1 MKYKPEFSFTLSEQD
16 LSAELAAAPCV
27 GKVRLG
33 QQSAFFSRFAGGSY
47 MPYHEMVNAYL
58 RQEEVN
64 AKLCCGRA
72 NFDQFFLMILGSDG
86 VLRKHQVPDM
96 EKGKLA
102 LEHIAEKNPDCVIGY
117 RKPAT
122 AG

>member
-1 MKYKPEFSFTLSEQD
+1 MKYKPEFPVTLSEPE
-16 LSAELAAAPCV
+16 LEAELRQARNA
-27 GKVRLG
+27 GKVKLG
-33 QQSAFFSRFAGGSY
+33 DQVLFFSRLAGGSY
-47 MPYHEMVNAYL
+47 MPYAEVVHAYL

-72 NFDQFFLMILGSDG
+72 NFDQFYLMLLGSDG
-86 VLRKHQVPDM
+86 VLRKHQVSDLAS
-96 EKGKLA
+96 GKLA
-102 LEHIAEKNPDCVIGY
+102 LEHIAQRNPNCLIGY

>member
-1 MKYKPEFSFTLSEQD
+1 MKYKPEFPVTLTEQELERD
-16 LSAELAAAPCV
+16 LSQATKV

-33 QQSAFFSRFAGGSY
+33 ERFLFFSRFAGGSY
-47 MPYHEMVNAYL
+47 MPYSEVVHAYL

-72 NFDQFFLMILGSDG
+72 NFDQFYLMLMGSDG
-86 VLRKHQVPDM
+86 ALRKHQVTDK

-102 LEHIAEKNPDCVIGY
+102 LQHIARRNPDCLIGY
-117 RKPAT
+117 QKPAT
-122 AG
+122 A

>member
-1 MKYKPEFSFTLSEQD
+1 MKYKPEFPVTLTEQELERD
-16 LSAELAAAPCV
+16 LSQARKV

-33 QQSAFFSRFAGGSY
+33 ERFLFFSRFAGGSY
-47 MPYHEMVNAYL
+47 MPYSEVVHAYL

-72 NFDQFFLMILGSDG
+72 NFDQFYLMLMGSDG
-86 VLRKHQVPDM
+86 ALRKHQVTDK

-102 LEHIAEKNPDCVIGY
+102 LEHIARRNPDCLIGY
-117 RKPAT
+117 QKPAT
-122 AG
+122 A

>member
-1 MKYKPEFSFTLSEQD
+1 MKYKPEFPVTLTEQELERD
-16 LSAELAAAPCV
+16 LSQATKV

-33 QQSAFFSRFAGGSY
+33 ERFLFFSRFAGGSY
-47 MPYHEMVNAYL
+47 MPYSEVVHAYL

-72 NFDQFFLMILGSDG
+72 NFDQFYLMLMGSDG
-86 VLRKHQVPDM
+86 ALRKHQVTDK

-102 LEHIAEKNPDCVIGY
+102 LEHIARRNPDCLIGY
-117 RKPAT
+117 QKPAT
-122 AG
+122 A